1 MAKEELSRECDYEL
15 EAANQKRF
23 RNLLSGTE
31 GFYVPL
37 VVDNLSRKKVLTT
50 ELVSGN
56 YVMSFILFSCFNMR
70 CVHSQLKALLMLLN
84 GPNSKMY
91 KGKKIQLEPLKNPLI
106 D

>member
-1 MAKEELSRECDYEL
+1 VAKEELSRECDYEL

-23 RNLLSGTE
+23 RNLISGTE

-56 YVMSFILFSCFNMR
+56 YITSFIILSCFTYDVCAILSPNFIIATKWSKLR
-70 CVHSQLKALLMLLN
+70 EVKEQFAQLH
-84 GPNSKMY
+84 
-91 KGKKIQLEPLKNPLI
+91 
-106 D
+106 